1 MKIGQSMKAAESTS
15 PVAAGAC
22 PNGATDVAGDV
33 IPKEKAT
40 MTRPSRKL
48 FLALCFMSG
57 LVLAGT
63 TTHAFDRRMHASAC
77 TLAIPSSSYGGGLN
91 LSSSAFV
98 YLGCPLS
105 TDSNIRKNS
114 LAFVNIHGDT
124 SKVPAGNNGVIA
136 MACISFWN
144 FSGGECGT
152 YTVSSLGG
160 PFGLSVR
167 LDGRSF
173 RYDEGDFA
181 YLSLVLPPK
190 GELKGYYMTN

>member
-1 MKIGQSMKAAESTS
+1 MKIGQSMQAAAATS
-15 PVAAGAC
+15 SVVTGAC
-22 PNGATDVAGDV
+22 PNGATDVAGIV
-33 IPKEKAT
+33 ISQKNTT
-40 MTRPSRKL
+40 MTRPRRKL

-77 TLAIPSSSYGGGLN
+77 SLAYASSSYGGGSN
-91 LSSSAFV
+91 NSSSAFV
-98 YLGCPLS
+98 YLECPLP

-124 SKVPAGNNGVIA
+124 SKVPAGNFGVIA

-144 FSGGECGT
+144 YSGGECGT

-173 RYDEGDFA
+173 RFDEGDFP
-181 YLSLVLPPK
+181 YLSVVLPPK
-190 GELKGYYMTN
+190 SELKGYYMTN